1 MIQESFYKLAKIEYV
16 QFLRLLI
23 KNVRQSVKEVPASK
37 YIRDNNLHITKR
49 NEIFE
54 RHTIN
59 N

>member
-1 MIQESFYKLAKIEYV
+1 MIQESFYKLARIEYV

-23 KNVRQSVKEVPASK
+23 KNVRKSVKDTPVKK
-37 YIRDNNLHITKR
+37 YIRDNNLHIAKR

-59 N
+59 